1 MWYFR
6 MANGTK
12 YFLAGKEARK
22 SGRVRVPVR
31 KSDWH
36 TILPGNTLCT
46 GEEIP
51 QELILIAEFHID
63 DTIAQARST
72 SSFKDLVDASHCF
85 LGILEGL
92 EFNIAVH
99 GFSRRAL
106 HDNMDRA
113 TFIGAN
119 EAGLPPKK
127 LDNFLLRDGV
137 WDLISLQ
144 SAPVIYYTEIK
155 ASRDLGS
162 RILTFAI
169 LTTPHF
175 CGRWK

>member
-1 MWYFR
+1 MRYFR

-12 YFLAGKEARK
+12 YFLAGEEARK
-22 SGRVRVPVR
+22 PRRVRVPVR

-46 GEEIP
+46 GEEVP

-63 DTIAQARST
+63 DTIAQAW
-72 SSFKDLVDASHCF
+72 SSSSLKDLVDASHCF
-85 LGILEGL
+85 LSILEGL

-99 GFSRRAL
+99 GFSRRAF

-113 TFIGAN
+113 AFIGAN
-119 EAGLPPKK
+119 KAGLPPKE

-137 WDLISLQ
+137 WDLVLIQLA
-144 SAPVIYYTEIK
+144 SAIYYTKMKLQESWVPEY
-155 ASRDLGS
+155 SRLQS
-162 RILTFAI
+162 
-169 LTTPHF
+169 
-175 CGRWK
+175 